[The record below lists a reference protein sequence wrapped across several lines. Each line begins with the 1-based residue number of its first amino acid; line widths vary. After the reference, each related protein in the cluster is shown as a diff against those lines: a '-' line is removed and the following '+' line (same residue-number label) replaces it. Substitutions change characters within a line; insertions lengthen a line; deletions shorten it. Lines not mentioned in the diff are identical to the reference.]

1 MKLETFR
8 HSNDEVQELDEL
20 LVWNNLVEPGDRVA
34 ISLRKTLGNKGA
46 LEKLLANDIREVSE
60 LTSSDLSSAFERWLP
75 RLQPAMTSDS
85 IRLATKYD
93 MKLLLPSDEL
103 WPKSLNDLGSFA
115 PMLLWYRGNP
125 ENFRRLGKTIS
136 IVGSRTCSTYG
147 QRVTTDVVTCAIQQQ
162 AAVVSGGAL
171 GIDSVAHKAA
181 LGQSGHTLAVMAG
194 SLDNLYPSGNWEL
207 FERIAHSGLLVS
219 EMAPG
224 SKPTRW
230 RFLQRNR
237 LIAALGSALVV
248 TEAGWRSGS
257 INTAN
262 HCVELGRRVFAIP
275 GPITSPGSA
284 GCNRL
289 IRDNLAELLLDTNDL
304 AGELGWE
311 ETKLPS
317 EEPLGSFERRA
328 LDFLT
333 QREQTAEKIS
343 AAAGLSRHE
352 IALALGALQLLN
364 LAERG
369 LKGGWKRT
377 K

>member
-1 MKLETFR
+1 
-8 HSNDEVQELDEL
+8 
-20 LVWNNLVEPGDRVA
+20 
-34 ISLRKTLGNKGA
+34 
-46 LEKLLANDIREVSE
+46 
-60 LTSSDLSSAFERWLP
+60 
-75 RLQPAMTSDS
+75 
-85 IRLATKYD
+85 
-93 MKLLLPSDEL
+93 
-103 WPKSLNDLGSFA
+103 
-115 PMLLWYRGNP
+115 
-125 ENFRRLGKTIS
+125 
-136 IVGSRTCSTYG
+136 
-147 QRVTTDVVTCAIQQQ
+147 
-162 AAVVSGGAL
+162 
-171 GIDSVAHKAA
+171 
-181 LGQSGHTLAVMAG
+181 
-194 SLDNLYPSGNWEL
+194 
-207 FERIAHSGLLVS
+207 
-219 EMAPG
+219 
-224 SKPTRW
+224 
-230 RFLQRNR
+230 
-237 LIAALGSALVV
+237 VV

-262 HCVELGRRVFAIP
+262 HCAELGRRVFAIP

-311 ETKLPS
+311 DSNLSS

-333 QREQTAEKIS
+333 HREQTAEQIS

>member
-1 MKLETFR
+1 LNLQALR
-8 HSNDEVQELDEL
+8 HSNEEVAELDEL

-34 ISLRKTLGNKGA
+34 TSLRGNLGDRGA
-46 LEKLLANDIREVSE
+46 LEKFLARDIREISDLE
-60 LTSSDLSSAFERWLP
+60 SSDLSSAYERWLP
-75 RLQPAMTSDS
+75 RYQPSIAADS
-85 IRLATKYD
+85 IRLAAKYD

-125 ENFRRLGKTIS
+125 ENFFRLEKALS
-136 IVGSRTCSTYG
+136 IVGSRTCSNYG
-147 QRVTTDVVTCAIQQQ
+147 QRVTTDVVSSAVEQRAT
-162 AAVVSGGAL
+162 VVSGGAL
-171 GIDSVAHKAA
+171 GIDSVAHRAA
-181 LGQSGHTLAVMAG
+181 LSQSGHTVAVMAG

-207 FERIAHSGLLVS
+207 FEKIAHSGLLVS

-237 LIAALGSALVV
+237 IIAALGSALVV

-262 HCVELGRRVFAIP
+262 HCAELGRRVFAIP

-311 ETKLPS
+311 DSNLPS

-333 QREQTAEKIS
+333 HREQTAEQIS

>member
-1 MKLETFR
+1 MNLQHLR
-8 HSNDEVQELDEL
+8 HSNDEVDELNEL

-34 ISLRKTLGNKGA
+34 TSLRKTLGNRGA
-46 LEKLLANDIREVSE
+46 LEKFLGRDTRETSE

-75 RLQPAMTSDS
+75 RYQPTIASDS
-85 IRLATKYD
+85 IQLATRYD
-93 MKLLLPSDEL
+93 MKLLLPTDEL
-103 WPKSLNDLGSFA
+103 WPKSLNDLGPFA

-125 ENFRRLGKTIS
+125 ENFSQLERAIS
-136 IVGSRTCSTYG
+136 IVGSRTCSNYG
-147 QRVTTDVVTCAIQQQ
+147 QRVTTDVVSSAVEHEAT
-162 AAVVSGGAL
+162 VVSGGAL

-181 LGQSGHTLAVMAG
+181 LGQSGRTVAAMAG
-194 SLDNLYPSGNWEL
+194 SLENLYPSGNWEL

-219 EMAPG
+219 EMAPN

-262 HCVELGRRVFAIP
+262 HCAELGRRVFAIP

-311 ETKLPS
+311 HKNLPA
-317 EEPLGSFERRA
+317 EVLVGVLERRA

-333 QREQTAEKIS
+333 NREQIAEQIS
-343 AAAGLSRHE
+343 AAAGLSRGDT
-352 IALALGALQLLN
+352 AMALGSLQLLS

>member
-1 MKLETFR
+1 MSIQTLR
-8 HSNDEVQELDEL
+8 QSNDEVPEIEEL

-34 ISLRKTLGNKGA
+34 TSLRKTLGDKGA
-46 LEKLLANDIREVSE
+46 LQKFLARDISEISE
-60 LTSSDLSSAFERWLP
+60 LTSSDMVSAFDRWLP
-75 RLQPAMTSDS
+75 RYQPELALDS
-85 IRLATKYD
+85 LRLAKRYD
-93 MKLLLPSDEL
+93 MKLLLPTDEL
-103 WPKSLNDLGSFA
+103 WPKSLNDLGVFA

-125 ENFRRLGKTIS
+125 ENFIRLQKAIS
-136 IVGSRTCSTYG
+136 IVGSRTCSSYG
-147 QRVTTDVVTCAIQQQ
+147 QRVTTDVVTCALQQQ
-162 AAVVSGGAL
+162 ATVVSGGAL

-181 LGQSGHTLAVMAG
+181 LSQSGDTLAVMAG

-219 EMAPG
+219 EMAPN

-262 HCVELGRRVFAIP
+262 HCAELGRRVFAIP

-289 IRDNLAELLLDTNDL
+289 IRDNLAELLLDTDDL
-304 AGELGWE
+304 AEELGWQH
-311 ETKLPS
+311 TKLHS
-317 EEPLGSFERRA
+317 EELLGSLDRRA

-333 QREQTAEKIS
+333 NREQSVVEIS
-343 AAAGLSRHE
+343 AAAGLSGHE
-352 IALALGALQLLN
+352 TALALGSLQLLN
-364 LAERG
+364 LAEMG

>member
-1 MKLETFR
+1 VNLQNIR
-8 HSNDEVQELDEL
+8 HSNDEVDELNEL

-34 ISLRKTLGNKGA
+34 TSLRKTLGNRGA
-46 LEKLLANDIREVSE
+46 LEKLLGRDTRETSE

-75 RLQPAMTSDS
+75 RYQPTIASDS
-85 IRLATKYD
+85 IQLATRYD
-93 MKLLLPSDEL
+93 MKLLLPTDEL
-103 WPKSLNDLGSFA
+103 WPKTLNDLGPFA

-125 ENFRRLGKTIS
+125 ENFSRLEKAIS
-136 IVGSRTCSTYG
+136 IVGSRTCSNYG
-147 QRVTTDVVTCAIQQQ
+147 QRVTTDVVSSAVEH
-162 AAVVSGGAL
+162 AATVVSGGAL

-181 LGQSGHTLAVMAG
+181 LGQSGLTVAAMAG
-194 SLDNLYPSGNWEL
+194 SLENLYPSGNWEL

-262 HCVELGRRVFAIP
+262 HCAELGRRVFAIP

-311 ETKLPS
+311 FKNLPA
-317 EEPLGSFERRA
+317 EALVGVLERRA

-333 QREQTAEKIS
+333 NREQIAEQIS
-343 AAAGLSRHE
+343 AAAGLSPGDT
-352 IALALGALQLLN
+352 ALALGSLQLLN